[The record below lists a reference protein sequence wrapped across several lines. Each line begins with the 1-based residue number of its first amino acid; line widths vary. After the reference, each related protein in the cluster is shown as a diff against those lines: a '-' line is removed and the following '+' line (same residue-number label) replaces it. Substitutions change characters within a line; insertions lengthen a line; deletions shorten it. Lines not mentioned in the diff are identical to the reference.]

1 LTKDIIAD
9 LTLQELLIHV
19 IQSQTRHK
27 IEDDRI
33 FEANT
38 ALSHVVAYIRERL
51 SNRLTMK
58 ELTSTACMSSSSF
71 YRYFKREIGMSPI
84 EFILKERIKYAKS
97 LLKNPF
103 IQVNQ
108 VCYESGF
115 EDCNY
120 FIRVFKKYEGITPK
134 QYQQCYQLK

>member
-1 LTKDIIAD
+1 
-9 LTLQELLIHV
+9 
-19 IQSQTRHK
+19 
-27 IEDDRI
+27 
-33 FEANT
+33 
-38 ALSHVVAYIRERL
+38 
-51 SNRLTMK
+51 MK